1 MAKFINL
8 EFKNKY
14 TKIFE
19 EYDKEQEN
27 ANTKRENEK
36 KQTEKN
42 LNQPNGKIQKTTR
55 EKLKYRNQSRFFN
68 FNMDDLTP
76 ESVYNDRLKYGYAET
91 ALDTVVVA
99 LRIMCVAGSFYEACV
114 LAEAYGGDSDTLL
127 AILLAMEGVVLNV
140 PEEIQEQTKTQLQ
153 NQNSPELR
161 SYAKLSDDMD
171 KQVSNRYPENI
182 SLEEQLK
189 QTYNTIAE
197 IIKNEPRGIETINK
211 NIGFNAKVDQI
222 IYSGNSPS
230 EFFRDQRPKTVLF
243 YFILIPIILAGI
255 AFYFLS
261 SELALVALLT
271 ICILDFI
278 AFRVIAKNF
287 FSKREN
293 LLLSNIP
300 LNAQEPQSEISMDN
314 ILNIDNEITK
324 SNEFK
329 ELIKS
334 IIEDWNFNLDPN
346 REYDLNQR
354 KEFEYEPE
362 GKAPEFKEDD
372 YKDYLTT
379 LKDHK
384 AAYENAL
391 KTKTNNTEKSKISE
405 IKRQI
410 TDLEKLGSKQIYDNY
425 INEEKA
431 LYEKI
436 NAHNKATAEFKTQKK
451 LEKLK
456 SLTPEKIEEINK
468 YVNQINKIAEKCEL
482 KERIKF
488 DQVKFSEWQ
497 QQQTAEIPDL
507 HSKDTIITT
516 DL

>member
-1 MAKFINL
+1 
-8 EFKNKY
+8 
-14 TKIFE
+14 
-19 EYDKEQEN
+19 
-27 ANTKRENEK
+27 
-36 KQTEKN
+36 
-42 LNQPNGKIQKTTR
+42 
-55 EKLKYRNQSRFFN
+55 
-68 FNMDDLTP
+68 
-76 ESVYNDRLKYGYAET
+76 
-91 ALDTVVVA
+91 
-99 LRIMCVAGSFYEACV
+99 MCVAGSFYEACV
-114 LAEAYGGDSDTLL
+114 LAKAYGGDSDTLL